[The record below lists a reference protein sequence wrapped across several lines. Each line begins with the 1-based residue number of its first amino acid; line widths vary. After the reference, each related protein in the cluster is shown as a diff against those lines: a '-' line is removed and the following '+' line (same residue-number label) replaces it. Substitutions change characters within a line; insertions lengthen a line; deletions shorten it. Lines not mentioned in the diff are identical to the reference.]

1 MKLDIVYN
9 NEDEEEMLN
18 DINTSSIYI
27 IICK

>member
-18 DINTSSIYI
+18 DINISSIYI